1 MRGMKLVVLPHRLYL
16 AKAQALPEDVR
27 SAPFWVYIQAEG
39 AGTLVVPEEYLPEGA
54 EAEGPFVALAFEGPL
69 PLEMI
74 GVLGRV
80 GSLLAEVGVSLFAYS
95 AFDTD
100 YILVRER
107 YLKLARET
115 LEEAGYRVVD

>member
-1 MRGMKLVVLPHRLYL
+1 MKLKALPHRLYL
-16 AKAQALPEDVR
+16 LKADALPEAILE
-27 SAPFWVYIQAEG
+27 APFLVLVQAEG
-39 AGTLVVPEEYLPEGA
+39 QRSLVLPEAYLPEGA

-80 GSLLAEVGVSLFAYS
+80 GSLLAEVGVSIFAYS

-100 YILVRER
+100 YILIRER
-107 YLKLARET
+107 YRKLATET
-115 LEEAGYRVVD
+115 LREAGYAVE